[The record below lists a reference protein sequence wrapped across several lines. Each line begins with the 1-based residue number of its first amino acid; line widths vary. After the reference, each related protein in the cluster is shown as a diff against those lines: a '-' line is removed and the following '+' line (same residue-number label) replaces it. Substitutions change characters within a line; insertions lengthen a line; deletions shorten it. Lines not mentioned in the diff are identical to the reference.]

1 MKPKNRVYCYGCQKS
16 KMLFDTKK
24 KADNFIQFN
33 KEGILEENGKA
44 PVRSY
49 YCELC
54 GGYHVTSSR
63 SKAKGEKMD
72 ERDQTIVRTLN
83 NYCNWETNYASM
95 TDTITKKLKAAEAK
109 MENFDFRD
117 IQLLYDEFQ
126 MEQNTLLKM
135 PLKIRT
141 KFASL
146 LYKIKTLTEISIQVE
161 ELIHLP
167 LEEIIKKTH
176 YIKPSKEEK
185 KIVSLLKKK
194 LKEYELALKLIKLAP
209 LPTPEEIEPVNDK
222 SEHKESVLAIIDRI
236 EQVKTAFENG
246 DVDES
251 SDQLEI
257 AEYLLQELAVEDE
270 NTTLLKNQLEIW
282 KTRISNYE

>member
-1 MKPKNRVYCYGCQKS
+1 
-16 KMLFDTKK
+16 MLFDTKK

-95 TDTITKKLKAAEAK
+95 IDTITKKLKAAEAK
-109 MENFDFRD
+109 MEEGNFRD

-126 MEQNTLLKM
+126 MEQNTLSKM

-146 LYKIKTLTEISIQVE
+146 FYKIKTLTEISIQVE

-246 DVDES
+246 DIDES

>member
-83 NYCNWETNYASM
+83 NYCNWENNYTSM
-95 TDTITKKLKAAEAK
+95 IDTITKKLKAAEAK
-109 MENFDFRD
+109 MEEGDFRD

-126 MEQNTLLKM
+126 MEQNTLSKM

-146 LYKIKTLTEISIQVE
+146 FYKIKTLTEISIQVE

-194 LKEYELALKLIKLAP
+194 IKEYRLALKLNQLES
-209 LPTPEEIEPVNDK
+209 LPTPEEIYPVNDK
-222 SEHKESVLAIIDRI
+222 SEYKKSVLAILERI
-236 EQVKTAFENG
+236 EQAKKAFENG
-246 DVDES
+246 DVDKS
-251 SDQLEI
+251 RDQLEI

>member
-83 NYCNWETNYASM
+83 NYCNWEINYASM
-95 TDTITKKLKAAEAK
+95 IDTITKKLKAAEAK
-109 MENFDFRD
+109 MEEGDFRD

-126 MEQNTLLKM
+126 MEQNTLSKM

-146 LYKIKTLTEISIQVE
+146 FYKIKTLTEISIQVE

-167 LEEIIKKTH
+167 LEEIIKKTN
-176 YIKPSKEEK
+176 YIKPTKKEQ

-194 LKEYELALKLIKLAP
+194 IKEYRLALKLNQLES
-209 LPTPEEIEPVNDK
+209 LPTPEEIYPVNDK

>member
-83 NYCNWETNYASM
+83 NYYNWENNYTSM
-95 TDTITKKLKAAEAK
+95 IDTITKKLKAAEAK
-109 MENFDFRD
+109 MEEGDFRD

-146 LYKIKTLTEISIQVE
+146 LYKIKTLTEISNHGENANIQ
-161 ELIHLP
+161 
-167 LEEIIKKTH
+167 EIL
-176 YIKPSKEEK
+176 KE
-185 KIVSLLKKK
+185 KIVMSSKN
-194 LKEYELALKLIKLAP
+194 
-209 LPTPEEIEPVNDK
+209 TSPESNDIQRNN
-222 SEHKESVLAIIDRI
+222 LC
-236 EQVKTAFENG
+236 
-246 DVDES
+246 
-251 SDQLEI
+251 
-257 AEYLLQELAVEDE
+257 LLQEFH
-270 NTTLLKNQLEIW
+270 
-282 KTRISNYE
+282 YPP

>member
-83 NYCNWETNYASM
+83 NYYNWENNYTSM
-95 TDTITKKLKAAEAK
+95 IDTITKKLKAAEAK
-109 MENFDFRD
+109 MEEGDFRD

-126 MEQNTLLKM
+126 MEQNTLSKM

-146 LYKIKTLTEISIQVE
+146 FYKIKTLTEISIQVE

-185 KIVSLLKKK
+185 EIVSLLKKK

-209 LPTPEEIEPVNDK
+209 SPTPEEIEPVNDK

-246 DVDES
+246 DIDES

>member
-83 NYCNWETNYASM
+83 NYCNWENNYTSM
-95 TDTITKKLKAAEAK
+95 IDTITKKLKAAEAK
-109 MENFDFRD
+109 MEEGDFRD

-167 LEEIIKKTH
+167 LEEIIKK
-176 YIKPSKEEK
+176 KK
-185 KIVSLLKKK
+185 KI
-194 LKEYELALKLIKLAP
+194 KEYRLALKLNQLES
-209 LPTPEEIEPVNDK
+209 LPTPEEIYPVNDK

>member
-1 MKPKNRVYCYGCQKS
+1 
-16 KMLFDTKK
+16 MLFDTQK

-33 KEGILEENGKA
+33 KEGIEEENGKA

-83 NYCNWETNYASM
+83 NYWNWETNYASM
-95 TDTITKKLKAAEAK
+95 MDKLRKKLEAAEAK
-109 MENFDFRD
+109 MEKGDFRD
-117 IQLLYDEFQ
+117 IQLLYDESQ
-126 MEQNTLLKM
+126 IEQNTLLKM

-146 LYKIKTLTEISIQVE
+146 FYKIKTLAEISIQVD

-167 LEEIIKKTH
+167 VEEIIKKTNF
-176 YIKPSKEEK
+176 INPTKDEQI
-185 KIVSLLKKK
+185 IVSLLKIK
-194 LKEYELALKLIKLAP
+194 LKEYRLALELSRLKP
-209 LPTPEEIEPVNDK
+209 EPTSEEIEPVNGK
-222 SEHKESVLAIIDRI
+222 SEYKEPVIAILDRI
-236 EQVKTAFENG
+236 VFAIKAFENG
-246 DVDES
+246 DVDDS

-270 NTTLLKNQLEIW
+270 NTILLKKQLEIL

>member
-167 LEEIIKKTH
+167 LEEIIKKTN
-176 YIKPSKEEK
+176 YIKPTKKEQ

-194 LKEYELALKLIKLAP
+194 IKEYRLALKLNQLES
-209 LPTPEEIEPVNDK
+209 LPTPEEI
-222 SEHKESVLAIIDRI
+222 
-236 EQVKTAFENG
+236 
-246 DVDES
+246 
-251 SDQLEI
+251 
-257 AEYLLQELAVEDE
+257 
-270 NTTLLKNQLEIW
+270 
-282 KTRISNYE
+282 

>member
-83 NYCNWETNYASM
+83 NYRHWESNYVSIR
-95 TDTITKKLKAAEAK
+95 DVLTKKLKEAEDK
-109 MENFDFRD
+109 MNEGEFKY
-117 IQLLYDEFQ
+117 IQLLYDEYQ
-126 MEQNTLLKM
+126 IDQNALLKM
-135 PLKIRT
+135 PLRIRSKFIVLLNKIR
-141 KFASL
+141 
-146 LYKIKTLTEISIQVE
+146 TLTEISIQV
-161 ELIHLP
+161 
-167 LEEIIKKTH
+167 
-176 YIKPSKEEK
+176 
-185 KIVSLLKKK
+185 
-194 LKEYELALKLIKLAP
+194 
-209 LPTPEEIEPVNDK
+209 
-222 SEHKESVLAIIDRI
+222 
-236 EQVKTAFENG
+236 
-246 DVDES
+246 
-251 SDQLEI
+251 
-257 AEYLLQELAVEDE
+257 
-270 NTTLLKNQLEIW
+270 
-282 KTRISNYE
+282 

>member
-95 TDTITKKLKAAEAK
+95 IDTITKKLKAAEAK
-109 MENFDFRD
+109 MEEGDFRD

-126 MEQNTLLKM
+126 MEQNTLSKM

-146 LYKIKTLTEISIQVE
+146 FYKIKTLTEISIQVE

-185 KIVSLLKKK
+185 EIVSLLKKK

-246 DVDES
+246 DIDER